1 MKVTKGKRAAS
12 VLGLFLAF
20 ALFIPQV
27 GTAEPLT
34 QMEIPSSPNPVG
46 SGARALGMGGAF
58 IAIAD
63 DATAASWNPGGLVQL
78 EKPEVSVVGAY
89 VHRGED
95 NTFGSHPESSGNQ
108 SIDEVNLNYLSGAY
122 PFQALERN
130 MIVSLNYQRLY
141 DFNRQWDFKHDIG
154 TAPFTGASN
163 YNYDQEGGLNA
174 LGLAYSVEIIPSL
187 SAGVTLNYW
196 DDFFSGQ
203 SWKQKYN
210 VNSSVSIAGMPGT
223 YTGNKQDDYSFQGFN
238 ANIGFMWNITGQ
250 WTLGG
255 VFKTPF
261 TADITHKSKGYNQTV
276 FSGNPSANSYDSF
289 DNSYDEKME
298 MPMSYGL
305 GIAHRFNDAFTMAF
319 DLYRTHWSDFEYRH
333 HSGTRTSPISGKP
346 ISESDI
352 DDTTWARLG
361 AEYLIIGDQTV
372 IPVRAGLFYD
382 PAPAEGSS
390 DNFYGVSVGS
400 GIGWKQIV
408 FDIAYQFRFAND
420 VGQSTLENLDFSQDV
435 REHTVYASVVYHF

>member
-12 VLGLFLAF
+12 VLGLFLAVL
-20 ALFIPQV
+20 LFIPQV

-34 QMEIPSSPNPVG
+34 RMEIPSSPNPVG

-89 VHRGED
+89 VHRQED
-95 NTFGSHPESSGNQ
+95 NTFGDLPGASGSQ
-108 SIDEVNLNYLSGAY
+108 SIDEWNLNYLSGAY
-122 PFQALERN
+122 PFQAFERN

-141 DFNRQWDFKHDIG
+141 DFNREWDF
-154 TAPFTGASN
+154 S
-163 YNYDQEGGLNA
+163 YNSSSGPVNFDYDQEGGLYA
-174 LGLAYSVEIIPSL
+174 LGLAYSVEIIPSF
-187 SAGVTLNYW
+187 SAGVTFNYW
-196 DDFFSGQ
+196 GDFLSDQ

-210 VNSSVSIAGMPGT
+210 TSSEFNLGGSPVSET
-223 YTGNKQDDYSFQGFN
+223 RYKSEKYSFDGFN
-238 ANIGFMWNITGQ
+238 ANVGFMWNITGK

-261 TADITHKSKGYNQTV
+261 TGDITHKIDGYDSTV
-276 FSGNPSANSYDSF
+276 SPNPTLNSY
-289 DNSYDEKME
+289 NPYNYSYDEKLE

-333 HSGTRTSPISGKP
+333 QDGTRTSPISGKP
-346 ISESDI
+346 INQSDI

-372 IPVRAGLFYD
+372 IPIRGGLFYD
-382 PAPAEGSS
+382 PAPAEGSP

-420 VGQSTLENLDFSQDV
+420 VGQSTLEHLDFSQDV